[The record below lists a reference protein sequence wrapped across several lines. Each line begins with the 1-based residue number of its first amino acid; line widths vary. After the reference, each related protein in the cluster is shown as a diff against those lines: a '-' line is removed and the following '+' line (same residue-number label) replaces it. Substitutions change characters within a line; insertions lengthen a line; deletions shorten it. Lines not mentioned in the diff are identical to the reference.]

1 MAFAVNA
8 LLNEDGA
15 IARRISGFESRP
27 QQLEMAAAVA
37 DCLARKGR
45 LLVEAG
51 TGVGTTFAYLLPA
64 IARVVEQRERVVI
77 CTHTIALQ
85 EQIVDSDIPLLN
97 AAIPEEFTSVLVKG
111 RGNYVSLRRLGLA
124 SGRQDRLFGHET
136 DRHELHQIEDWAYS
150 TRDGTLASLPVVPKH
165 SVWEHVQ
172 SDAGNC
178 MGRRCPTYD
187 RCFYQAARR
196 RMEHSD
202 ILVCNH
208 ALFFSDLAL
217 RARGRGFLPAYQHVI
232 LDEAHCIE
240 SVAAEHFGARISE
253 SRVGHLLRAL
263 WNPAQGRGFL
273 AALRVREGADRTVA
287 DAVAACEAVRRASE
301 EFFAALWRL
310 GEGAAA
316 DGSRRIAGAGA
327 VPDPLSGALR
337 QLAGL
342 LRLVRE
348 RTEDEADSFEL
359 NAFAQRAQDMSE
371 SCEALVSQS
380 LPGCV
385 YWTEAAASRRRQ
397 RGGGRPEM
405 SLLSAAV
412 DVSPILRQHLFAQDV
427 SVVLTSA
434 TLATARGRDG
444 DDERAFAHAALTLG
458 ATDARTMSLGSP
470 FDYARQVRV
479 IVEAAMPDPRAP
491 GHADALA
498 ERIMHHV
505 EATDG
510 GAFVLFT
517 SFATMNAV
525 ASRITEPLVE
535 AGHPVHVQGMGAP
548 NAVLLRR
555 FREDERSVLMG
566 VASFWQGIDVR
577 GRALRN
583 VIITRLPFDPPDDP
597 LVQAREELLKSQG
610 KSAFMHDQ
618 LPRAVIRFRQG
629 FGRLIRGATDSG
641 RVVVLDPRIV
651 TKPYGRAFL
660 DALPEGIEPEIRMG
674 EDAE

>member
-1 MAFAVNA
+1 MALAVNA

-27 QQLEMAAAVA
+27 QQLEMAAAVS

-51 TGVGTTFAYLLPA
+51 TGVGKTFAYLLPA
-64 IARVVEQRERVVI
+64 IARVVEHRERVVI

-97 AAIPEEFTSVLVKG
+97 ASIPEEFTSVLVKG
-111 RGNYVSLRRLGLA
+111 RGNYLSLRRLGLA
-124 SGRQDRLFGHET
+124 SGRQDRLFGDDT

-150 TRDGTLASLPVVPKH
+150 TRDGTLASLPVVPRH

-196 RMEHSD
+196 RMENSD

-217 RARGRGFLPAYQHVI
+217 RARGRGFLPPYQHVI

-253 SRVGHLLRAL
+253 PRVGHLLRAL
-263 WNPAQGRGFL
+263 WNPSQGRGFL
-273 AALRVREGADRTVA
+273 AALRVREGADRTVT
-287 DAVAACEAVRRASE
+287 DTVAACESVRRASE
-301 EFFAALWRL
+301 DFFSALWRI
-310 GEGAAA
+310 GESGGQ
-316 DGSRRIAGAGA
+316 DGSRRITAPDA
-327 VPDPLSGALR
+327 VPDSLSGPLR
-337 QLAGL
+337 ELAGL

-348 RTEDEADSFEL
+348 RTEDEADAFEL
-359 NAFAQRAQDMSE
+359 NAFAQRAQDLSE
-371 SCEALVSQS
+371 SCAALVSQS

-385 YWTEAAASRRRQ
+385 YWSESSSGRRRQ
-397 RGGGRPEM
+397 RGARRPEM

-412 DVSPILRQHLFAQDV
+412 DISPILRQHLFAQDV

-434 TLATARGRDG
+434 TLATSRGEDS
-444 DDERAFAHAALTLG
+444 ERAFAHAALTLG
-458 ATDARTMSLGSP
+458 ATDARSLALGSP

-479 IVEAAMPDPRAP
+479 IVEGSMPDPRAP

-498 ERIMHHV
+498 ERVMHHV

-517 SFATMNAV
+517 SFATMHAV

-535 AGHPVHVQGMGAP
+535 AGHPVHVQGLDAP

-597 LVQAREELLKSQG
+597 LVQAREELLKAQG

-629 FGRLIRGATDSG
+629 FGRLIRSAADSG

-660 DALPEGIEPEIRMG
+660 DALPEGIEPEVRMG

>member
-1 MAFAVNA
+1 MAFAVSA
-8 LLNEDGA
+8 LLSEDGA

-27 QQLEMAAAVA
+27 QQLEMAAAVEE
-37 DCLARKGR
+37 CLARKGR

-51 TGVGTTFAYLLPA
+51 TGVGKTFAYLLPA
-64 IARVVEQRERVVI
+64 IARVVDHRERVLI

-97 AAIPEEFTSVLVKG
+97 ASIPEEFTSVLVKG

-124 SGRQDRLFGHET
+124 SGRQERLFGDDT

-150 TRDGTLASLPVVPKH
+150 TRDGTLASLPVVPRH

-217 RARGRGFLPAYQHVI
+217 RARGRGFLPPYQHVI

-253 SRVGHLLRAL
+253 SRVGHLLRSL
-263 WNPAQGRGFL
+263 WNPSQGRGFL

-287 DAVAACEAVRRASE
+287 DAVAACESVRRASE
-301 EFFAALWRL
+301 DFFAALWRL
-310 GEGAAA
+310 GDGSPA
-316 DGSRRIAGAGA
+316 DGSRRIAGANA
-327 VPDPLSGALR
+327 VPDPLSAPLR

-359 NAFAQRAQDMSE
+359 NAFSQRAQDLAE
-371 SCEALVSQS
+371 SCESLVAQS

-385 YWTEAAASRRRQ
+385 YWTEAAASRRRH
-397 RGGGRPEM
+397 RGSKRPEM

-434 TLATARGRDG
+434 TLATARTG

-458 ATDARTMSLGSP
+458 ATDARTVSLGSP

-479 IVEAAMPDPRAP
+479 IVEASMPDPRAP
-491 GHADALA
+491 GHVEALS
-498 ERIMHHV
+498 ERIMRHV

-517 SFATMNAV
+517 SFATMNSV
-525 ASRITEPLVE
+525 AARITEPLVE

-660 DALPEGIEPEIRMG
+660 DALPEGIEPEIRT
-674 EDAE
+674 EDGDE